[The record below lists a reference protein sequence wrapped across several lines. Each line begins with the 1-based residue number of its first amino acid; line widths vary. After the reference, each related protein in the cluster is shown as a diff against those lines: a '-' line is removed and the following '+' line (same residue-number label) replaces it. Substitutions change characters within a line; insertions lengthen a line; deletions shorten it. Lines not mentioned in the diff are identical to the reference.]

1 LDFSKKGVE
10 LPNLAL
16 NHLKISR
23 NICGRKKTPAGTHRR
38 ARPDQNGISGRRDP
52 ASMSKVTVLKVDT
65 SCAKCKRKVLQ
76 AVSGLQG
83 TIPAASTTYAT

>member
-1 LDFSKKGVE
+1 LCELQGAKKH
-10 LPNLAL
+10 LPAL
-16 NHLKISR
+16 IVVR
-23 NICGRKKTPAGTHRR
+23 GQTKT
-38 ARPDQNGISGRRDP
+38 DP

-83 TIPAASTTYAT
+83 TIPAASTMRHEFRQCNGVG